1 MTNVELV
8 QQALGAVR
16 EGDAERARIV
26 VDEGFVWQIP
36 GGSPISGE
44 ARGVDA
50 WIEKL
55 GTLLN
60 AGLKPEVLEMLEGT
74 EHVAVLQRNTA
85 SVGGHT
91 LDIRVVNLFTISDGR
106 VVRLDTFFGDQ
117 AAADAF
123 WSAALG
129 S

>member
-8 QQALGAVR
+8 QQALGAIR
-16 EGDAERARIV
+16 EGDVERARSTV
-26 VDEGFVWQIP
+26 ADDFVWQIP
-36 GGSPISGE
+36 GRSPISGE
-44 ARGVDA
+44 ARGIDA

-55 GTLLN
+55 RTLLS
-60 AGLKPEVLEMLEGT
+60 AGLKPEVLDMLEGA

-85 SVGGHT
+85 SAGGHT
-91 LDIRVVNLFTISDGR
+91 MDLQVVNMFTIRDGR

-117 AAADAF
+117 TEADGF